1 MEGLSAIYAELER
14 MKATESGRHLCVG
27 CREAFTVFRSVLER
41 ELINFKQ
48 SRMQEFLSAAAGPDR
63 PPAQGGPG
71 SS

>member
-1 MEGLSAIYAELER
+1 M
-14 MKATESGRHLCVG
+14 
-27 CREAFTVFRSVLER
+27 FRSVLER